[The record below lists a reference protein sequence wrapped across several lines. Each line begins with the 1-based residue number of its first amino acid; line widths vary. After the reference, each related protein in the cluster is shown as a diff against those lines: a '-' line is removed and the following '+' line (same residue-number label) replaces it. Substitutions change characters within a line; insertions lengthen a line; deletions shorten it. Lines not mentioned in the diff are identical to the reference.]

1 MADKPELSG
10 LPRLVIEEL
19 GLLRQFVSALTSEQ
33 ALLVAGDIDRLPP
46 ILAEKSRLAASL
58 GEFANRRNQALA
70 SAGLETDKAGM
81 EVWLAGQDQPTRS
94 AWNDILGLARDAR
107 RENEING
114 NLIKT
119 RMQHNQQALSV
130 LQAASKQALLYGPD
144 GQQRPA
150 EGGRDFGV
158 A

>member
-1 MADKPELSG
+1 MADKPEISG
-10 LPRLVIEEL
+10 LSDLVVEEL
-19 GLLRQFVSALTSEQ
+19 RLLRKFVAALTGEQ
-33 ALLVAGDIDRLPP
+33 ALLVAGDIDRLSP
-46 ILAEKSRLAASL
+46 ILAEKSRLAAGL
-58 GEFANRRNQALA
+58 GEYASRRNQALA
-70 SAGLETDKAGM
+70 SAGLEGDQAGM
-81 EVWLAGQDQPTRS
+81 EVWLAGQDQATRS
-94 AWNDILGLARDAR
+94 AWDEILGLAREAR

-150 EGGRDFGV
+150 DGGRDFGV